1 MNRDA
6 FQLPKQ
12 FMLKFPDMKQEI
24 AQKHFNKYLDIM
36 RNELLYQLPKFND
49 DIDIV
54 NINLNRLWSYRFN
67 YKNTQY
73 YIWKEFKDLLPFV
86 YISDLATGSNL
97 TGRISKGMITNQKYI
112 DLLIDTADTK
122 QLVDMF
128 YGSYQIND
136 MNMIPIDM
144 KSIRGYIAST
154 EHKLNTSDTN
164 IQHRKK
170 MIANL
175 RQAKYIKLIA
185 EYYYPKLGMY
195 VLPHIPSKSEYG
207 RTYYKG
213 LNLQNCSK
221 EVRAATLGTHYQY
234 DMYAM
239 VFAIK
244 LYLAD
249 EILKKQGNS
258 VWREFSY
265 TTDYL
270 ENKDVIR
277 KQLAKHIQA
286 YPDGVKLVKQAITS
300 IGFGS
305 RISDGSWLE
314 GLTWQTTSIKDIIKN
329 RHDLQRFINDD
340 WVKNFHNEQ
349 KQLTK
354 LIVDDY
360 LKNQGFVETIQNLR
374 DIKSNNGNW
383 SKQRIMSYIFQNIE
397 SHIINTITEDLNIII
412 KIHDAFLMKNKIPTE
427 KLLDIK
433 TTLNKTSEF
442 FKLEMAEVEGWNSF
456 DSVLLELE
464 HQAFIEEQERY
475 ANLYKSKFVQT
486 DNIPVRK
493 PYIEYMDNMNDSKCY
508 DSYDDGRKHEE
519 YHVNSDEYLNDM
531 TLQERNEHFR
541 IIGYEVNSLPN
552 FIKKLI

>member
-1 MNRDA
+1 MNMNA
-6 FQLPKQ
+6 FQLPKSFIQ
-12 FMLKFPDMKQEI
+12 KFPDMKQEK
-24 AQKHFNKYLDIM
+24 AERYLNKYLQIVRDQ
-36 RNELLYQLPKFND
+36 LLRQIPYIEDNM
-49 DIDIV
+49 V
-54 NINLNRLWSYRFN
+54 NINLDKLWSYQFQYN
-67 YKNTQY
+67 NHTY
-73 YIWKEFKDLLPFV
+73 YIWKEFSHLLPFV
-86 YISDLATGSNL
+86 YISDETTGSNL

-112 DLLIDTADTK
+112 DLLIDTTDTK

-128 YGSYQIND
+128 YGSYELND
-136 MNMIPIDM
+136 MIMIPIDM

-154 EHKLNTSDTN
+154 EHKLNTSNTN
-164 IQHRKK
+164 DQHRKK

-185 EYYYPKLGMY
+185 EYYYPKYGMY

-249 EILKKQGNS
+249 EILKPQGKT

-270 ENKDVIR
+270 ENKDMIR
-277 KQLAKHIQA
+277 KRLAKHIQA
-286 YPDGVKLVKQAITS
+286 YPDGIKLVKQAITS

-354 LIVDDY
+354 LIVEDY
-360 LKNQGFVETIQNLR
+360 MKDQNFVEKIQTLR
-374 DIKSNNGNW
+374 DIKSTNGNY

-433 TTLNKTSEF
+433 RILNNTSEF
-442 FKLEMAEVEGWNSF
+442 FKLEFTEVEGWNSF

-475 ANLYKSKFVQT
+475 ANGYKSTFVQT

-493 PYIEYMDNMNDSKCY
+493 PYVEKVNYMNDSKCY
-508 DSYDDGRKHEE
+508 DSYDDGRRHEE
-519 YHVNSDEYLNDM
+519 YNVDNDEYLNDM
-531 TLQERNEHFR
+531 TLQERENHFR
-541 IIGYEVNSLPN
+541 IVGYEVNPLPN

>member
-144 KSIRGYIAST
+144 KSTRGYIANT

-185 EYYYPKLGMY
+185 EYYYPKYGMY

-270 ENKDVIR
+270 ENKDMIR

-286 YPDGVKLVKQAITS
+286 YPDGIKLVKQAITS

-541 IIGYEVNSLPN
+541 IVGYEVNSLPN